1 MICVSSGNIF
11 SHGVT
16 LYNFYR
22 YLLII
27 LWDYFRGQT
36 EGEQER
42 TFMWWWWVSMSVKY
56 CSFVLSYCVILL
68 PKPDSQRTHEFQLKD
83 WWKIFF
89 YFLVHKTF
97 PILFYFQCFALWVN
111 LAKMIIIVTW
121 SCQTAATLSVVSRQY
136 RKCVRWI
143 FFQINLFVHASTQT
157 IWRIINNTFLE
168 AKWSSC

>member
-1 MICVSSGNIF
+1 MTLICVSSGNIF

-36 EGEQER
+36 QGEQER

-83 WWKIFF
+83 WWKIP
-89 YFLVHKTF
+89 FLNSFVHKTF
-97 PILFYFQCFALWVN
+97 SALFFYFQCCALWVKFSRN
-111 LAKMIIIVTW
+111 DNNRYMIVSN
-121 SCQTAATLSVVSRQY
+121 SCDTVRCITA
-136 RKCVRWI
+136 I
-143 FFQINLFVHASTQT
+143 
-157 IWRIINNTFLE
+157 
-168 AKWSSC
+168 